1 MQWYSGLDPKTDKG
15 IIRKSS
21 KIYSL
26 VNSNVAV
33 INFLVLTNML

>member
-1 MQWYSGLDPKTDKG
+1 MLNAMWYSGLDPKTDKG

-26 VNSNVAV
+26 VNTNVP
-33 INFLVLTNML
+33 ILIS